1 VSAVDL
7 PMSAPSSPTHAKGTL
22 YLQFTLGEQRFAVD
36 VREVIEVLPWRALKP
51 IAEAPAWVV
60 GLLAHRGQLIPVLDL
75 SSRSVG
81 RPAQRRTSTRLVL
94 VHYQPETTAARQP
107 LGLVLERATDTV
119 RHPAEAFRPYG
130 LDTGQARYLGPVL
143 EDAQGL
149 LQRIEVGQLLP
160 DDVRAVL
167 FPVPVETRSS

>member
-1 VSAVDL
+1 MSPVSL
-7 PMSAPSSPTHAKGTL
+7 STSAPSSSTHAKGTL
-22 YLQFTLGEQRFAVD
+22 YLQFTLGEQRFALD
-36 VREVIEVLPWRALKP
+36 VRDVIEVLPYRPLKP
-51 IAEAPAWVV
+51 IAEAPEWVV
-60 GLLAHRGQLIPVLDL
+60 GILAHRGRLVPVLDL
-75 SSRSVG
+75 SVRSVG

-94 VHYQPETTAARQP
+94 VHYRPDTVAPPQP

-119 RHPAEAFRPYG
+119 RRPREAFKPYG

-149 LQRIEVGQLLP
+149 LQRIEVPQLLP

-167 FPVPVETRSS
+167 FPAPIEAKPS